1 MAAFLPKEELWEDAD
16 ANRKWA
22 GEVSSVLALMPFLV
36 SLVVSATLFV
46 PPEEDKKLSPNLLS
60 NRISDGA
67 SLEDSRLLSV
77 VPTSDSA
84 EWLNNNLMFKTFLP
98 DKSPNRNP
106 QSVLFK
112 VGKGKDILLS

>member
-1 MAAFLPKEELWEDAD
+1 MAAFLPKEELWETAD

-22 GEVSSVLALMPFLV
+22 GEVSSVLAWVPFLV
-36 SLVVSATLFV
+36 FLVVPPTLFV

-98 DKSPNRNP
+98 DKSPSRTFRDVI
-106 QSVLFK
+106 SYRDLVAL
-112 VGKGKDILLS
+112 